1 MSKHLAYSYVEID
14 DADME
19 RTHLWVTVNG
29 VDGEM
34 IELIEQY
41 PVEQRESAYAMARRL
56 AGLLELPV
64 KLRKH
69 RDREPHLLDRLPIT
83 QPSWCLQ
90 FSAEL

>member
-1 MSKHLAYSYVEID
+1 MSKHAAYSYVEID

-19 RTHLWVTVNG
+19 RTTVNG

-64 KLRKH
+64 KLRKD
-69 RDREPHLLDRLPIT
+69 RDREPHLLD
-83 QPSWCLQ
+83 S
-90 FSAEL
+90 

>member
-1 MSKHLAYSYVEID
+1 MSKHAAYSYVEID

-56 AGLLELPV
+56 AGLLDLPL
-64 KLRKH
+64 KLRKPRSRASLAGQVTRQH
-69 RDREPHLLDRLPIT
+69 DRHG
-83 QPSWCLQ
+83 WLQ
-90 FSAEL
+90 FSAGL

>member
-1 MSKHLAYSYVEID
+1 MSKHPAFSYVEID

-19 RTHLWVTVNG
+19 RTTVNG

-34 IELIEQY
+34 IELIAQY

-64 KLRKH
+64 KLRKD
-69 RDREPHLLDRLPIT
+69 RDREPHLLD
-83 QPSWCLQ
+83 S
-90 FSAEL
+90 